1 MAIGWIPKATVQAIN
16 GGIVLDEL
24 IKLKSVSDII
34 RKQFIEYGNI
44 ILTTA
49 VISIILTAPIG
60 AILINTLDIR
70 WLSHSA
76 EEMKNKFKNIK
87 FKPFYTK

>member
-34 RKQFIEYGNI
+34 RK
-44 ILTTA
+44 
-49 VISIILTAPIG
+49 
-60 AILINTLDIR
+60 
-70 WLSHSA
+70 
-76 EEMKNKFKNIK
+76 
-87 FKPFYTK
+87 